1 MHVNTQDA
9 YFDRMGYFEISSF
22 RGLHTNNVGPGND
35 GTSVLQGLAL
45 LYFKTKLGIKTCFFS
60 LSSLFLFRFWLYNN
74 YHKKYLIQRNQ
85 FFKVTDPHGIF
96 FYSWSCVGMHVNQV
110 RFAVYRR
117 VSTVYMYSDACEKNF
132 TGSSNWPRSRLFE
145 SRPRCL

>member
-45 LYFKTKLGIKTCFFS
+45 LYFKTKLGIKTCFFLCHHFFYFVS
-60 LSSLFLFRFWLYNN
+60 DFTIIITKSTWYKGTNFSKL
-74 YHKKYLIQRNQ
+74 LILM
-85 FFKVTDPHGIF
+85 GYF